1 VIAALDL
8 LQTVRKR
15 AIVQRC
21 RKMRMVEP
29 EPESI
34 LDIPLDEA
42 AEAAAD
48 AAAEAEIDAGKGIP
62 HALVRAWLESWGK
75 PNELPCPLPPE

>member
-1 VIAALDL
+1 MAETDSDPIFDA
-8 LQTVRKR
+8 
-15 AIVQRC
+15 
-21 RKMRMVEP
+21 
-29 EPESI
+29 
-34 LDIPLDEA
+34 PLDEA

-62 HALVRAWLESWGK
+62 HARVRAWLESWGK